1 MNFNKLLPNIVQ
13 AEAFLLM
20 QEKELIPYL
29 YRTEFRKITA
39 VLCRSL
45 GIEHISIAEDLVGD
59 TFLLA
64 AETWGLKGIPQNP
77 AAWLYTVAKN
87 KAKDLLK
94 RNSLFSQKI
103 SPQIQYTTDDKH
115 VIEIDLSAKNIQDS
129 QLQMMFAICY
139 PGIPPEA
146 QIGLS
151 LRILCSFSIDEIAD
165 AFLTNK
171 ETINKRLYRAKEK
184 LKQDNVKIE
193 LPSGNEIDKRIENVL
208 TTLYLLFNEGYYS
221 SNNNAVLR
229 KDLCLEAMRLTHMLT
244 ENEITNKPAV
254 NALLALMCF
263 HASRFEARIDSNG
276 ELILYE
282 DQDTLLW
289 NRELIIQ
296 GELYLNKASTGNY
309 LSKYHWE
316 AAIAYWHTTINN
328 ETEKWEKILSLYNQL
343 LMTEYSPIA
352 ALNRTYALSK
362 VYGNEEAIMEAEK
375 LKLDNNH
382 LYHCLLGELY
392 SDVDLKKAIEHLQQ
406 ALKLSRVAADK
417 KVIKNKISKLGKL
430 KNV

>member
-1 MNFNKLLPNIVQ
+1 
-13 AEAFLLM
+13 M
-20 QEKELIPYL
+20 QERELIPHL
-29 YRTEFRKITA
+29 YRTEFRKIAA

-45 GIEHISIAEDLVGD
+45 GIEHISVAEDLVGD

-94 RNSLFSQKI
+94 RNTLFTQKI
-103 SPQIQYTTDDKH
+103 SPQIKNSTDEAEITD
-115 VIEIDLSAKNIQDS
+115 IDLSVQNIQDS
-129 QLQMMFAICY
+129 QLQMMFAICH

-151 LRILCSFSIDEIAD
+151 LRILCGFSIDEIAD

-184 LKQDNVKIE
+184 LKEIQVKIE
-193 LPSGNEIDKRIENVL
+193 LPQNSEIDRRIENVL

-221 SNNNAVLR
+221 SSRNQVLR

-244 ENEITNKPAV
+244 ENENTDKPFV

-263 HASRFEARIDSNG
+263 HASRFEARINPKG

-282 DQDTLLW
+282 DQDIALW
-289 NRELIIQ
+289 NSELVTQ
-296 GELYLNKASTGNY
+296 GEHFLNKAATGNVI
-309 LSKYHWE
+309 SKYHLE
-316 AAIAYWHTTINN
+316 AAIAYWHTVVNN
-328 ETEKWEKILSLYNQL
+328 DVQKWEKILSLYNQL
-343 LMTEYSPIA
+343 LIIEYSPIA
-352 ALNRTYALSK
+352 ALNRTYALAK
-362 VYGNEEAIMEAEK
+362 VYGSGQAITEAEK
-375 LKLDNNH
+375 LKLDSNH
-382 LYHCLLGELY
+382 LYHTLLGELY
-392 SDVDLKKAIEHLQQ
+392 TNIDDEKAIQHWQN
-406 ALKLSRVAADK
+406 ALKLARSSADK
-417 KVIKNKISKLGKL
+417 KLISGKIKKLSNKIA
-430 KNV
+430 

>member
-1 MNFNKLLPNIVQ
+1 MHR

-64 AETWGLKGIPQNP
+64 AETWGLKGVPQNP

-94 RNSLFSQKI
+94 RNTLFSQKI
-103 SPQIQYTTDDKH
+103 SPQIQYTTDDKQE
-115 VIEIDLSAKNIQDS
+115 IEIDLSVQNINDS

-165 AFLTNK
+165 AFLTNR

-193 LPSGNEIDKRIENVL
+193 FPSENEIDKRIENVL

-221 SNNNAVLR
+221 SNNNNVLR

-244 ENEITNKPAV
+244 ENETSNKPAV

-263 HASRFEARIDSNG
+263 HASRFEARVDSNG

-282 DQDTLLW
+282 DQDISLW
-289 NRELIIQ
+289 NSELILQ
-296 GELYLNKASTGNY
+296 GEYYLNKASTGNY

-316 AAIAYWHTTINN
+316 AAIAYWHTTTNK
-328 ETEKWEKILSLYNQL
+328 ETQKWEKILSLYNQL

-362 VYGNEEAIMEAEK
+362 VYGNQEAIIEAEK

-392 SDVDLKKAIEHLQQ
+392 SEVDIQKAIEHLQQ
-406 ALKLSRVAADK
+406 ALKLSRVTADK

>member
-1 MNFNKLLPNIVQ
+1 
-13 AEAFLLM
+13 M
-20 QEKELIPYL
+20 QEKELIPHL

-87 KAKDLLK
+87 KARDLLK
-94 RNSLFSQKI
+94 RNVIFSQKVT
-103 SPQIQYTTDDKH
+103 PQLQNSTVETYETD
-115 VIEIDLSAKNIQDS
+115 IDLSIQNIRDS

-151 LRILCSFSIDEIAD
+151 LRILCGFSIDEIAD

-184 LKQDNVKIE
+184 LKEANVKIE
-193 LPSGNEIDKRIENVL
+193 LPVDSEIDKRVENVL

-221 SNNNAVLR
+221 SSRNTVLR

-244 ENEITNKPAV
+244 ENENTDKPFV

-263 HASRFEARIDSNG
+263 HASRFEARIDPKG

-282 DQDTLLW
+282 DQDTSLW
-289 NRELIIQ
+289 NNELIQQ
-296 GELYLNKASTGNY
+296 GEYYLNKAATGNI
-309 LSKYHWE
+309 LSKYHLE
-316 AAIAYWHTTINN
+316 AAIAYWHTVTGNDI
-328 ETEKWEKILSLYNQL
+328 EKWEKILSLYNQL
-343 LMTEYSPIA
+343 LMIEYSPIA
-352 ALNRTYALSK
+352 ALNRTYALAK
-362 VYGNEEAIMEAEK
+362 VYGSEQAIAEAEK
-375 LKLDNNH
+375 LALTDNH
-382 LYHCLLGELY
+382 LYHSLLGELY
-392 SDVDLKKAIEHLQQ
+392 SAIDSPKAKQHFEFAI
-406 ALKLSRVAADK
+406 KLSRSSADK
-417 KVIKNKISKLGKL
+417 KLILGKIKKL
-430 KNV
+430 STQKV

>member
-1 MNFNKLLPNIVQ
+1 MHR

-64 AETWGLKGIPQNP
+64 AETWGLKGVPQNP

-94 RNSLFSQKI
+94 RNTLFSQKI
-103 SPQIQYTTDDKH
+103 SPQIQYTTDDKQE
-115 VIEIDLSAKNIQDS
+115 IEIDLSVQNINDS

-184 LKQDNVKIE
+184 LKLDNVKIE
-193 LPSGNEIDKRIENVL
+193 LPSENEIDKRIENVL

-221 SNNNAVLR
+221 SNNNNVLR

-244 ENEITNKPAV
+244 ENETSNKPAV

-263 HASRFEARIDSNG
+263 HASRFEARVDSNG

-282 DQDTLLW
+282 DQDISLW
-289 NRELIIQ
+289 NSELILQ
-296 GELYLNKASTGNY
+296 GEYYLNKASTGNY

-316 AAIAYWHTTINN
+316 AAIAYWHTTTNK
-328 ETEKWEKILSLYNQL
+328 ETQKWEKILSLYNQL

-362 VYGNEEAIMEAEK
+362 VYGNQEAIIEAEK

-392 SDVDLKKAIEHLQQ
+392 SEVDIQKAIEHLQQ
-406 ALKLSRVAADK
+406 ALKLSRVIADK